1 MPFTLLRT
9 PDIRIFV
16 IAHRIPLRSRHMNFK
31 RNLALCVSLS
41 LSLSLI
47 HNHIQIKNSVKHV
60 FVIFAFYLPLQ
71 KTRKDGLCDE
81 KTCFGSANNNGAD

>member
-1 MPFTLLRT
+1 MPFTLQRT

-16 IAHRIPLRSRHMNFK
+16 ITHRIPLRSRHMNFK
-31 RNLALCVSLS
+31 RN

-81 KTCFGSANNNGAD
+81 KTCFGNANNNGAD